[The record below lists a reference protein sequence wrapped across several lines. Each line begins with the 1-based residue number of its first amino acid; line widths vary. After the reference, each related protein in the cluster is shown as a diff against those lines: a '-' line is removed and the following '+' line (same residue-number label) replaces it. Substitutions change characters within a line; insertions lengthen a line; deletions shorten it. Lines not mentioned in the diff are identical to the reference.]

1 MFNVFLT
8 VFKIKKRLTVTI
20 IATINIRII
29 FFRANL
35 PLVHV
40 HVYVTFPHSICFS
53 VDVQNDMTYVL
64 RNWISNRA
72 DVYF

>member
-20 IATINIRII
+20 IATINIRI

-40 HVYVTFPHSICFS
+40 HVYVTFPRSICFS